1 MGLGLVWASNRCGGR
16 WNCGGWWLATS
27 LDSDQAN
34 SLAASV
40 AGMDQAISD
49 GINVLLLSFGGCFS
63 FFLFQL
69 LVVMRLWV
77 YDLVVILESC
87 FSFSF
92 SGCWW

>member
-1 MGLGLVWASNRCGGR
+1 MGLGLAWVSNRHGGH

-40 AGMDQAISD
+40 VGMDQAISD
-49 GINVLLLSFGGCFS
+49 GIDVLLLSFGGCFS

-77 YDLVVILESC
+77 WVCD
-87 FSFSF
+87 F
-92 SGCWW
+92 GG